1 MMASNPLFGGQG
13 FGNWLNNNSDMLLQ
27 SGIGL
32 LSGATP
38 QEQIAGAA
46 LGVANVRKQNKTMD
60 FLRKIDPTLSQ
71 AVDSGAISP
80 GDAYKLYAQQKLEA
94 QKPRNNFM
102 AVGKN
107 LYDTQTGQW
116 VSPPA
121 GAAAEAAEYGLAPVY
136 GTDAQG
142 RTVLGQLSKDGT
154 FRQTHLPDGFTPT
167 PGISN
172 IDTGTGTRTI
182 NNRTGAIISETPKD
196 IAGAAA
202 QKEIGQASGAAEAAA
217 PGDLQAA
224 VNAKALVADIRN
236 DPYLGWGTG
245 FSSYGNSIR
254 GTGGH
259 DFQNKVDQAKS
270 GAFLTAIQQMRGLG
284 ALSNAEGDA
293 ATRAVTRLN
302 TSTSEKEFVSAL
314 DDYERIIDQA
324 MARAQGRM
332 GDRTLK
338 GPQPTA
344 GQNYKSR
351 YGLE

>member
-1 MMASNPLFGGQG
+1 MMVSNPLFGGQG
-13 FGNWLNNNSDMLLQ
+13 FGNWLNSNGDMLLQ

-38 QEQIAGAA
+38 QEQVAGAA

-94 QKPRNNFM
+94 QKPKNNYM
-102 AVGKN
+102 AVGKA
-107 LYDTQTGQW
+107 LYDTSNGQW
-116 VSPPA
+116 ITPPA
-121 GAAAEAAEYGLAPVY
+121 GVGGAEAEYGLAPVY

-154 FRQTHLPDGFTPT
+154 FRLTQLPEGFSPT

-182 NNRTGAIISETPKD
+182 NNRTGALISETPKD
-196 IAGAAA
+196 IAGAAS
-202 QKEIGQASGAAEAAA
+202 QKEIGQAAGAAEASA

-224 VNAKALVADIRN
+224 VNAKALVTDIRN

-302 TSTSEKEFVSAL
+302 TSTSEEEFVSAL
-314 DDYERIIDQA
+314 NDYERIIDQA

-332 GDRTLK
+332 GERTLK
-338 GPQPTA
+338 GPQPAA